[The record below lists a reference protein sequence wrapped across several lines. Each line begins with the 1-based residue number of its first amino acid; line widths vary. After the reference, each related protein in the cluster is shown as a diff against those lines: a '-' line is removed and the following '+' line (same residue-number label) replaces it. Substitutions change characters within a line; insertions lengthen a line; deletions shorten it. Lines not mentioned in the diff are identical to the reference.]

1 MLHFDVIII
10 GAGPAGCA
18 AAIVLRNGGLS
29 VGLFDKAQFPRD
41 KICGDALIPDAHQAL
56 QKLGLR
62 ERVANISFTTTG
74 LHLISFNGAELTLPG
89 RSACVPR
96 LKLDALLLNAAI
108 ETGAQFAPGH
118 DFLRVIDQDGKNYR
132 VEFTHDEKVFATQA
146 TWVLLATGAHPTPI
160 ERAGLSIQRDPN
172 SFAVRQYV
180 RNPRLAKDFDVLAFM
195 FDHTVKGGYGW
206 IFPGPDAVFNIGI
219 GYFGSVRKH
228 GNVRRDYEQFI
239 ATVPMAKDL
248 MRDGEILGPL
258 KGAPLRNGLDGTRC
272 ADGGL
277 LAVGECIG
285 ATYPLTGEGIG
296 KAMETAM
303 FAAEAIIEKRHQG
316 RSAVAETYFAH
327 LRALRPRYSAYKKA
341 ELLLKWPWL
350 ANKLIA
356 TARHDAHIRKRLEEI
371 YNETTSVTHLFSMK
385 TWMKILL
392 QTRS

>member
-1 MLHFDVIII
+1 MHHFDVIII

-29 VGLFDKAQFPRD
+29 VGLFDKAHFPRD

-56 QKLGLR
+56 EKLGLR
-62 ERVANISFTTTG
+62 EKVASIAFSTNGLQLTG
-74 LHLISFNGAELTLPG
+74 FDGNVLTLPG

-96 LKLDALLLNAAI
+96 LKLDELLVDAAM
-108 ETGAQFAPGH
+108 ESGAQFFPNHEFISLSDEG
-118 DFLRVIDQDGKNYR
+118 GKNHR
-132 VEFTHDEKVFATQA
+132 VEFTLDQKKLVAQA
-146 TWVLLATGAHPTPI
+146 PWILLATGAHPTPI
-160 ERAGLSIQRDPN
+160 ERAGLSMRREPS

-180 RNPRLAKDFDVLAFM
+180 RNPRLAQNFVSLAFM
-195 FDHTVKGGYGW
+195 FDHSVKGGYGW

-219 GYFGSVRKH
+219 GYFSNAQKN
-228 GNVRRDYEQFI
+228 GNLRRDFEQFI
-239 ATVPMAKDL
+239 LHMPL
-248 MRDGEILGPL
+248 DGEILTPL
-258 KGAPLRNGLDGTRC
+258 KGAPLRTGLAGTRFVE
-272 ADGGL
+272 GGL

-303 FAAEAIIEKRHQG
+303 FAAEAIIEKRQQG
-316 RSAVAETYFAH
+316 RSAVAETYLAH
-327 LRALRPRYSAYKKA
+327 LRALQPRYNAYKKA

-385 TWMKILL
+385 TWMKLLL
-392 QTRS
+392 QPRS